1 MTQRRKTSFEIQA
14 ILDELRDIYVKTPR
28 DQVFRDHLDRLL
40 KCDEH
45 DVPLPCPVTFTRT
58 GETRGIALV
67 DGPGGG
73 KTSLVKHN
81 LLRHPAFANP
91 RANTTPIVAASV
103 PSPATLK
110 SLALEIIR
118 ETGFPAP
125 SSRTSAWELWRLV
138 RVRLACCGAVV
149 LWIDEAH
156 DLFRK
161 RSTSEVEDMLRMLK
175 SLMLGDGAVIVILTG
190 VDALWRIAS
199 CDDQVK
205 RRYSK
210 IELPPISNVRDG
222 KALARQI
229 AIFCERA
236 GMAPPTEPDLI
247 PRLIFASRERFG
259 RCIENIIHAI
269 ELALKDGADQLDMQH
284 FAEAWTMQ
292 EERGFR
298 ENVFLAPDWSRID
311 LAAAAPA

>member
-1 MTQRRKTSFEIQA
+1 MTRPRKTKFEIQT
-14 ILDELRDIYVKTPR
+14 ILDDLRNTYVGTPR
-28 DQVFRDHLDRLL
+28 DQLFLSHLDRLL

-45 DVPLPCPVTFTRT
+45 GALLPRPVTFTET

-81 LLRHPAFANP
+81 LRHHPAFASP
-91 RANTTPIVAASV
+91 RANTAPIVAASV

-138 RVRLACCGAVV
+138 RVRLQCCGAVV

-161 RSTSEVEDMLRMLK
+161 RSASEVEDMLRMLK
-175 SLMLGDGAVIVILTG
+175 SLMQGDGAVIVILTG

-199 CDDQVK
+199 YDDQVK

-210 IELPPISNVRDG
+210 IELPPISNVKDG
-222 KALARQI
+222 KALAKQI
-229 AIFCERA
+229 ATFCART
-236 GMAPPTEPDLI
+236 GLAPPTEPDPI

-259 RCIENIIHAI
+259 R
-269 ELALKDGADQLDMQH
+269 
-284 FAEAWTMQ
+284 
-292 EERGFR
+292 
-298 ENVFLAPDWSRID
+298 
-311 LAAAAPA
+311 